1 MRRLATTLLISAGI
15 LAGCSAPAPTATAG
29 AEALGTRLTTMDD
42 LVDWID
48 ETAGDCAAVSRREIG
63 ELRTFVGPDIA
74 ARFQPHVA
82 EWATCRVSPEFPVV
96 GLILFDGDEQRRF
109 QESWHAAMRAGEIA
123 DGPTF
128 AFGNGFAVSAGFL
141 GVGKLGLYYFRC
153 GNVDPRVHQVPSGVA
168 GCVFANPEH
177 GHGHH

>member
-15 LAGCSAPAPTATAG
+15 LAGCSAPSPTATAG
-29 AEALGTRLTTMDD
+29 AGALGARLTTMDN

-63 ELRTFVGPDIA
+63 ELRTFAGPDIA

-96 GLILFDGDEQRRF
+96 GLLLFDGDEQRRF

-141 GVGKLGLYYFRC
+141 GVSELGLYYFRC
-153 GNVDPRVHQVPSGVA
+153 GTVDPRVHQVPSDVA